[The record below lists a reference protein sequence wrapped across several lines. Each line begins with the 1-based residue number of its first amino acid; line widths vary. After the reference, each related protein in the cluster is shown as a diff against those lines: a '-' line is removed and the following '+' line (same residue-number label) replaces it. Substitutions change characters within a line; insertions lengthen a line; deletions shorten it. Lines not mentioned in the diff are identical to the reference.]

1 MTAYDKF
8 SASLFGTSS
17 RSKIDYLKN
26 ELTSFTTKFS
36 DLASPAMEKLGGV
49 YDWVKNKLESTHNE
63 LFNSKKLN
71 DVRNY
76 LVDTG
81 EVLQDGFIHRLNLT
95 DYRCNLDTKMFIL
108 SHPTVYRMNRLG
120 ILDNF
125 ENSINIDRTITPP
138 EFRDE
143 YIETYNNIVR
153 SNGTG
158 YYVTHYSSTSPLNDI
173 SIQEQNIRMEVW
185 DVVSGMLEDGLD
197 PTQERSKFK

>member
-158 YYVTHYSSTSPLNDI
+158 YYVTHYSSTGPLNDI
-173 SIQEQNIRMEVW
+173 SIQEQSIRMEVW
-185 DVVSGMLEDGLD
+185 DVVSSMLEDGLD